1 MRTIEAIE
9 KMTLEEVKE
18 QFNKSAEY
26 TVSSLSSWEKIY
38 EWKQQ
43 DLLNQRLERINNSM
57 LKLTKI
63 VTVLTAINVI
73 VAIISVVINL
83 V

>member
-1 MRTIEAIE
+1 MQIEDIE
-9 KMTLEEVKE
+9 KMTLDDVRKE
-18 QFNKSAEY
+18 YDRISQSTTN
-26 TVSSLSSWEKIY
+26 SLSTWQKIY

-43 DLLNQRLERINNSM
+43 DLLNQRLENINISM

-73 VAIISVVINL
+73 VAVLSVVVNFI
-83 V
+83 

>member
-1 MRTIEAIE
+1 MQIEDIE
-9 KMTLEEVKE
+9 KLTLDDVRKE
-18 QFNKSAEY
+18 YDRISQSTTN
-26 TVSSLSSWEKIY
+26 SLSTWQKIY

-43 DLLNQRLERINNSM
+43 DLLNQRLENINISM

-73 VAIISVVINL
+73 VAVLSVVVNFI
-83 V
+83 

>member
-1 MRTIEAIE
+1 MRKIEDIE

-18 QFNKSAEY
+18 QFNNSARH
-26 TVSSLSSWEKIY
+26 TVDSLSSWEKIY

-43 DLLNQRLERINNSM
+43 DMLNQRLEKINQSM
-57 LKLTKI
+57 LTLTKI

-73 VAIISVVINL
+73 FAIIAVVVNFI
-83 V
+83 